1 MNIVNYN
8 LKKKNNEILNKMKIQ
23 VIAKWNENCYY
34 SNLRGNAGGDDTTS
48 MWVRTAVDCFVNKF
62 EL

>member
-23 VIAKWNENCYY
+23 VIAKWIENCYY
-34 SNLRGNAGGDDTTS
+34 SHSKTDAGTTQRQCES
-48 MWVRTAVDCFVNKF
+48 EQLSIV
-62 EL
+62 L